1 VPCKRLEKSWL
12 SSDFRTHDFSIPAG
26 VQIECGVLTGVGI
39 VKLGLVINP
48 LAGIGGA
55 VGLKGSDGR
64 EIVEQALH
72 KGAHPLAQE
81 RTLTALSQMKAS
93 VPQPV
98 YTAAG
103 AMGSDALK
111 HAGIKAEVVYSPA
124 GQATTADDTEQAV
137 IALCKSGVDLL
148 VFAGGDGTARDV
160 LNALRKQGTE
170 NKMTVI
176 GIPAGCK
183 IHSAVYAVTPAQAGE
198 LVAGLANGQLYSVKA
213 AEVMDLD
220 EDAFRAGQIKASCYG
235 YMNVPVDEQRMQAM
249 KQGGVDSESLVLQD
263 IAADFIDNM
272 EDDVLYLIGSG
283 TTTAAVMA
291 ALSLDNT
298 LLGIDAIINGELIA
312 NDLSEQQILALLES
326 EDYTAAKIVVTAIG
340 GQGHIFGRGNQ
351 QFSPAVIRRVGG
363 DNIMIVATRNKL
375 RTLAGRPLRVDTG
388 DAELDAELAGI
399 RQIITG
405 YEQRTLYRIG

>member
-1 VPCKRLEKSWL
+1 M
-12 SSDFRTHDFSIPAG
+12 
-26 VQIECGVLTGVGI
+26 
-39 VKLGLVINP
+39 KLGLVINP

-64 EIVEQALH
+64 EIVEQALQ
-72 KGAHPLAQE
+72 KGAHPHAQQ
-81 RTLTALSQMKAS
+81 RALSALSRMKAS

-103 AMGSDALK
+103 AMGYDALS
-111 HAGIKAEVVYSPA
+111 HAGIAAQVVYRPA
-124 GQATTADDTEQAV
+124 GKETTATDTEQAV
-137 IALCKSGVDLL
+137 MALCESGVDLL
-148 VFAGGDGTARDV
+148 MFAGGDGTARDV
-160 LNALRKQGTE
+160 LNALRRCGSE
-170 NKMTVI
+170 DKMTVI

-198 LVAGLANGQLYSVKA
+198 LVAGLASGQLYSVKA

-220 EDAFRAGQIKASCYG
+220 EDAFRAGQVKASCYG

-249 KQGGVDSESLVLQD
+249 KQGGVDNESLVLQD

-283 TTTAAVMA
+283 TTTAAVME
-291 ALSLDNT
+291 SLGLENT
-298 LLGIDAIINGELIA
+298 LLGIDAIINSELIA
-312 NDLSEQQILALLES
+312 NDLSEQQILALLDS
-326 EDYTAAKIVVTAIG
+326 VDYASAKIVVTAIG

-351 QFSPAVIRRVGG
+351 QFSPAVIRRVGS

-375 RTLAGRPLRVDTG
+375 RSLQGRPLRVDTG
-388 DAELDAELAGI
+388 DVELDAELAGI